1 MSTSTGDNSGTSS
14 VIPSN
19 NIVDPDASVGVAV
32 TDGTVNGVT
41 DIIVTGGTN
50 IEDLA

>member
-1 MSTSTGDNSGTSS
+1 MSTTIDNSGTST
-14 VIPSN
+14 VIPQN
-19 NIVDPDASVGVAV
+19 NIVDPNATVGEAV